1 MFSGF
6 LNCANGKKSQ
16 KVSHLMDKSFLFVP
30 VNVNRPR
37 NGYETVA
44 NIKVVFI
51 DIFEQLVVANEVD
64 YVTN

>member
-1 MFSGF
+1 
-6 LNCANGKKSQ
+6 
-16 KVSHLMDKSFLFVP
+16 MDKSLSFVP
-30 VNVNRPR
+30 VIVNRPR

-51 DIFEQLVVANEVD
+51 DIFEQLAVANEID